1 MALFKYKL
9 DTVNNYYA
17 FLNEVTGDDANDGLT
32 PETAVASMNRLVTIL
47 NTYAGAL
54 RRVGVIYAH
63 RIYDQAITVTR
74 TSTKSIT
81 FDFVNRTVIDGS
93 GASVIQFSVKGD
105 IINNA
110 QIINYISMP
119 LISIIGVFNEPTL
132 LFNNVYFNSCTYG
145 ILTCSTTASSNAYCI
160 YNLCVIINSAPIRS
174 SSTRINSIEANNC
187 IFINLLSTLSGGLNP
202 RIKNSIFQSCEGF
215 KFSNTYDF
223 GIALDYCN
231 ILGNILWNGDL
242 TSNIGFQSIGLN
254 LNGLSINPQFN
265 DTTNGVY
272 TVRSTSPMLYRGEN
286 GQHIGIG
293 EAIYV
298 SATEL
303 FSLGE
308 TIDNLT
314 LQSGKLIRPDD
325 SSDALLE
332 TYMMSLG
339 ATRSIERIAL
349 VAALAYATSGITRS
363 VAIDTEGY
371 IAYDSGATY
380 HTGSSITDSSIKYKS
395 IADNNTGNTPAAS
408 PLYWE
413 RMTWESGVSYPSGK
427 IIQYTDNKW
436 YRANAATSTTWVA
449 GEWDLIVPVDTLS
462 FGLKYGRTNSDAEA
476 MDWEMFNFNQPLL
489 VDSTG
494 NGTANN
500 DYDPDTGASIRINFW
515 KVRIMIKTVR

>member
-63 RIYDQAITVTR
+63 RIYNQAITVTR
-74 TSTKSIT
+74 TSTKPIT
-81 FDFVNRTVIDGS
+81 FDFVNKTVIES
-93 GASVIQFSVKGD
+93 STNNIKLSVNGD
-105 IINNA
+105 A
-110 QIINYISMP
+110 
-119 LISIIGVFNEPTL
+119 
-132 LFNNVYFNSCTYG
+132 
-145 ILTCSTTASSNAYCI
+145 I
-160 YNLCVIINSAPIRS
+160 YNVVCNYNLNLNVAGLI
-174 SSTRINSIEANNC
+174 THTNC
-187 IFINLLSTLSGGLNP
+187 IFNGNGSQILGYDALGGGRGVNRFDFCIINGFDLRGRIDTTRFIGFGMLLNNCVINNCKSGIADIGNSTY
-202 RIKNSIFQSCEGF
+202 RVFNSIITNS
-215 KFSNTYDF
+215 SNLDF
-223 GIALDYCN
+223 ATANSAIEY
-231 ILGNILWNGDL
+231 
-242 TSNIGFQSIGLN
+242 SNIVGTVKWGGVAKDNSGLQSLGIN
-254 LNGLSINPQFN
+254 LNGTSINPQFN
-265 DTTNGVY
+265 DPTNGVY

-339 ATRSIERIAL
+339 ATRSIERISL

-395 IADNNTGNTPAAS
+395 IADNNTGNTPATS

-449 GEWDLIVPVDTLS
+449 GEWDLIAPVCTLN
-462 FGLKYGRTNSDAEA
+462 FGLKYGRTNSEAEA
-476 MDWEMFNFNQPLL
+476 MDWEMFNFNQELL
-489 VDSTG
+489 VDASG

-500 DYDPDTGASIRINFW
+500 DYDPDTGASIRINYW
-515 KVRIMIKTVR
+515 KVRIMVKTVR